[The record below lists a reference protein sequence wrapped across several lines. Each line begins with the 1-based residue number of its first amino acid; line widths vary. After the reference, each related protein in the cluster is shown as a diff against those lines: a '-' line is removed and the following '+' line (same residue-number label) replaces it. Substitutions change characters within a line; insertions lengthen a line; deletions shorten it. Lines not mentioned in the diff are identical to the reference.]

1 MNLEC
6 SASECREKTQMN
18 QENLKAFIRA
28 NIYSFAFLG
37 IMLWVAYGMKL
48 SHLSISHDTEAIISV
63 PDSLY
68 DSWVSMG
75 RYGLLLL
82 KKIFGL
88 YQFNPWLASVL
99 MFLAMMSGAVIW
111 EYLFYQLANTKKGF
125 GKISWIF
132 PAFF

>member
-1 MNLEC
+1 MHQNVGKNTNEPGE
-6 SASECREKTQMN
+6 SESV
-18 QENLKAFIRA
+18 
-28 NIYSFAFLG
+28 YSGKHIFFFAVLG

-111 EYLFYQLANTKKGF
+111 GVFILSIG
-125 GKISWIF
+125 
-132 PAFF
+132 